1 MVYGNQLEI
10 RQFLTAVAQGFV
22 QTRLD
27 MLLLFLFL
35 LGLVV
40 AFAAYLATQKRA
52 VREAMRAT
60 RERLQRLLANLDL
73 SQRENAL
80 LESLAGLLEGKG
92 READS
97 KEYALMQS
105 RHLFDSSAR
114 KALQAGIAAEVEL
127 NALRMK
133 IGFRP
138 ARLEEAPAS
147 QRGASRRPAHPAPG
161 ESGEAAACHG
171 NCPGAGLPCRAARSE
186 GWPTVRKRRWSDS
199 LLFQC
204 RRRLLLFHMGQREIT
219 RHPAFS
225 STLLPSRGCS
235 AGRSTGAKSDF
246 PSLSKRLR
254 GTRLA
259 GNPRSWT
266 WGQEEPA
273 SKTLSNQFARAIY
286 WRLPSLPG
294 IEKLA
299 LAARVI
305 RVSEDRTIIHVKF
318 ESPTESERDR
328 IMRFLFRPS
337 GAAA

>member
-147 QRGASRRPAHPAPG
+147 SAELPEGLPILLQGKAVRRLRATVIAQGPSSLVVRLDPKAGPPFGKGAGVTASFFNAAGVYSFSTWVRERSRDILHLEHSSSISRLQRRRFYRRKERFPVIVKAASRNAPGRESALLDLGAGGASLENPL
-161 ESGEAAACHG
+161 ESI
-171 NCPGAGLPCRAARSE
+171 RE
-186 GWPTVRKRRWSDS
+186 GD
-199 LLFQC
+199 LL
-204 RRRLLLFHMGQREIT
+204 EIT
-219 RHPAFS
+219 FS
-225 STLLPSRGCS
+225 
-235 AGRSTGAKSDF
+235 
-246 PSLSKRLR
+246 
-254 GTRLA
+254 
-259 GNPRSWT
+259 PR
-266 WGQEEPA
+266 
-273 SKTLSNQFARAIY
+273 
-286 WRLPSLPG
+286 